1 MNAPHPITAADASAG
16 HNKPA
21 ILTADMMA
29 RDFGYLDSS
38 LGEIKTKVD
47 DCPPVVEDDADLE
60 IIREAVKRCSGAFKR
75 LETLR
80 VESKEPYLAATR
92 IVDGHFGKL
101 KDIVSGWQT
110 AIEARA
116 HRYLKKKE
124 AAEKARREEVARQAA
139 IAARV
144 AAEQQRKAEDERRQ
158 AEQARIASEQATQR
172 ISVEHHQREE
182 NARIAEARLR
192 EESSQAQAAAL
203 KSQKEAEAKPA
214 DMARTRSADG
224 LSTLQEIWCFEIAN
238 IDEVDLSDPVLR
250 ACIPTAAIELA
261 IGRYVRTHKGDR
273 PLKGVR
279 IYPDTKPLMT

>member
-1 MNAPHPITAADASAG
+1 MNAPRPLTAAEASTG

-29 RDFGYLDSS
+29 RDFAYLDAS
-38 LGEIKTKVD
+38 LSEIETKVN
-47 DCPPVVEDDADLE
+47 DCPPVVEDDDDLE
-60 IIREAVKRCSGAFKR
+60 IIREAVKRCAGAFKR

-101 KDIVSGWQT
+101 KDIVSGWQAT
-110 AIEARA
+110 IEARG

-124 AAEKARREEVARQAA
+124 AAEKARREEEARRAAEAARAASERQRQAE
-139 IAARV
+139 
-144 AAEQQRKAEDERRQ
+144 AERQ
-158 AEQARIASEQATQR
+158 KAEQARIASEQATQR

-182 NARIAEARLR
+182 NARREEARLR
-192 EESSQAQAAAL
+192 EESAQAQAAAL
-203 KSQKEAEAKPA
+203 KTQKAAEAKPA

-224 LSTLQEIWCFEIAN
+224 LSTLQEIWCFEVLDPHA
-238 IDEVDLSDPVLR
+238 IDLQDPVLR
-250 ACIPTAAIELA
+250 SFITWPDIEKA

-279 IYPDTKPLMT
+279 IYADTKPLMT